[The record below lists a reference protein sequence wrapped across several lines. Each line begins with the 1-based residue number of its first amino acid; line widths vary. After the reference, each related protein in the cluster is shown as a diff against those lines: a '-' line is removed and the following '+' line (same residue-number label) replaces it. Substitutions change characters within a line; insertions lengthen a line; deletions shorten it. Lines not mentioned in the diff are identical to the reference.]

1 MYVHVHTNLSTSQT
15 CVKAAF
21 FNPFTTMGINL
32 GLMGKTLQARFLD
45 KAVFISLSQKI
56 NSANTC
62 VLKDKTRNPILVL
75 FFFFRPLNGQLI
87 ERVATEFNKLQFYVT
102 KSRGLPLVE
111 QIRPVSAWIYCL
123 PIHFILNQL
132 IDIAQFSSLPQK
144 ATTTT
149 NFITFDVNFNLNK
162 LVKSSMPASWPI
174 YL

>member
-1 MYVHVHTNLSTSQT
+1 MCSERV
-15 CVKAAF
+15 
-21 FNPFTTMGINL
+21 
-32 GLMGKTLQARFLD
+32 
-45 KAVFISLSQKI
+45 
-56 NSANTC
+56 
-62 VLKDKTRNPILVL
+62 KTRNPILVL

-144 ATTTT
+144 ATKTT